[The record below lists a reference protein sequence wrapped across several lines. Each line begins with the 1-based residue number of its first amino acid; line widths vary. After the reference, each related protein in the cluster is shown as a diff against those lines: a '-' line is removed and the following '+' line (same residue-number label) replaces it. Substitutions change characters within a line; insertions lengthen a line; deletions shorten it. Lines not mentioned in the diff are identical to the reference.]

1 MNALACQDA
10 ALHPL
15 SEARRL
21 GLCVE
26 QALGNS
32 AERLLS
38 EDLDEASGHLSGAYN
53 THRLRLAGGRSD
65 FRMRFLRTRVGRLG
79 LASLAFGA
87 EVEIEQS
94 GDRPFVLV
102 STQLRG
108 FSRVRTPDA
117 RAEGGPGF
125 IVVDSAGQA
134 VSKHFSHDSERCH
147 VRIEQAV
154 IEARCA
160 SLLEQPLGRP
170 LVFAPFCSNKGTL
183 PSRWMGMLQVLLA
196 YAGTGAGDDAGDEES
211 GHQGAR
217 ATPEALLRSIEETV
231 LLHLLFEHEHTYS
244 AALRRPARTLA
255 PRHVRRAED
264 YMRSHAGEPLSLDAI
279 AAAAGCSVRSLSE
292 GFRAARGGTPMNF
305 LRQVRLEGVHQD
317 LQGEL
322 PPGGISELAL
332 RWGFN
337 HFGRFAADYRRHFG
351 ELPSDTARRAARR

>member
-1 MNALACQDA
+1 MNMLACQDA
-10 ALHPL
+10 APHPF
-15 SEARRL
+15 SEALRL

-26 QALGNS
+26 QALGSS

-38 EDLDEASGHLSGAYN
+38 EDLDEASSHLSGAYN
-53 THRLRLAGGRSD
+53 THRLHLTGGRSD

-102 STQLRG
+102 TTQLRG
-108 FSRVRTPDA
+108 FSRVRTPGA
-117 RAEGGPGF
+117 TAEGGPGF

-160 SLLEQPLGRP
+160 SLLGQPLGRP
-170 LVFAPFCSNKGTL
+170 LVFAPFCPSQGEL
-183 PSRWMGMLQVLLA
+183 PARWMSMLQVLLA
-196 YAGTGAGDDAGDEES
+196 YAGHGVGGAGGL
-211 GHQGAR
+211 GGR
-217 ATPEALLRSIEETV
+217 AMPEPMLASIEETI
-231 LLHLLFEHEHTYS
+231 LLHLLFEHEHNYS

-255 PRHVRRAED
+255 PRHVRRAEE
-264 YMRSHAGEPLSLDAI
+264 YIRSHAAEPLNLSLI
-279 AAAAGCSVRSLSE
+279 AAAAGCCVRSLSE

-305 LRQVRLEGVHQD
+305 LRQVRLEGVRRD
-317 LQGEL
+317 LDGGL

-332 RWGFN
+332 RWGFS

-351 ELPSDTARRAARR
+351 ELPSETARRAALR